1 MQLLKN
7 LEPYI
12 QQGLQKVQELKAE
25 QQQSKEGLD
34 AMIFNYRWG
43 CLTSPHLF
51 TPAPICSSEGYW
63 ILREKCV
70 ELSQP
75 ASSCPNLLS

>member
-1 MQLLKN
+1 MAVIKTTASAEPVLTCCHCVQLLKN

-34 AMIFNYRWG
+34 AMIFNYRSAW
-43 CLTSPHLF
+43 SP
-51 TPAPICSSEGYW
+51 
-63 ILREKCV
+63 
-70 ELSQP
+70 LSPQ
-75 ASSCPNLLS
+75 AKSPNRF